1 MIPELSGA
9 GRDAMALWAL
19 FADTIEELA
28 ARLLVDEQ
36 ATLTAVSEAIVG
48 TLEAAQEDD
57 VIVISFAGHGSPD
70 GSLVL
75 FDTDSTDSFGH
86 CIGNDDRS

>member
-9 GRDAMALWAL
+9 GREAMALWAL

-57 VIVISFAGHGSPD
+57 VIGISFAATVPRMEVWCC
-70 GSLVL
+70 LTL
-75 FDTDSTDSFGH
+75 TRQIFRALH
-86 CIGNDDRS
+86 CQ